1 MLKAGGQGGDVTDPC
16 YRKKVLVAVAEDER
30 KVRET
35 AGGREPSE
43 ALLQTLSKKVRAN
56 GKKEV
61 VQDY

>member
-16 YRKKVLVAVAEDER
+16 YRKKVLVAV
-30 KVRET
+30 VRET